1 MQSATKAPV
10 EFTLHA
16 HDRAITDIN
25 FSAHHPE
32 ILATCGV
39 DSFVHTWD
47 LRAAQKTAGVLQTD
61 LKKPLSTLAQ
71 FEAGSTQVKWNR
83 TDEHLLASSHNK
95 RLYIWDLRRGAKPL
109 TTVDA
114 HTTQIYGID
123 WHRSDRSKILTCSLD
138 KTIKLWDGIGTQ
150 GDIKTPSRTIS
161 TDYPIWRARHTPFP
175 NGILA
180 MPKRGS
186 SALNLYTL
194 AADDQEVDST
204 KTKPAHSFK
213 AHAADAQVE
222 EFLWRTRGDIDN
234 GTDER
239 EFQLISWGT
248 DRHLH
253 LHSIKPDL
261 LYNAVG
267 FKKGAP
273 AFPGPSITRRGAK
286 YVSYRDPAPT
296 TPELKPVGKTEP
308 VQLGNLSSLL
318 QQHQTIA
325 RSNINSRATMSVGP
339 VRHNDVRVVSQIT
352 WIDGV
357 RIGERNVSS
366 VITRKPNSKH
376 ETQHEGYDAS
386 DLADEIRECSREF
399 GKDVLWETMKLDE
412 RQISLWLRGPWGTS
426 MNGSVLGS
434 PAAIWIRIHFP
445 KGYPNAYSPML
456 IVADKTVELDDDT
469 TKQLNDNFHDLAN
482 EYALHGRKALKAVL
496 SYALG
501 RRDLEESLIVED
513 ELRGGEEEAR
523 GGEERLAT
531 SPTRDESSSE
541 DDFEGNEKEAND
553 LMNSSQSNANVP
565 TPIHCIARFSVMGFL
580 VTSRKAPSK
589 YRSLLAPPFRLSRHP
604 RELKRTAFE
613 SLGRLPPAD
622 MSSNGSDKSDSS
634 WESSSNSSSNSSENE
649 SGAPMSRFQPP
660 AAWQK
665 GTSRYQHKSA
675 YPTATNASKTD
686 KKKSVISILG
696 ASIEEIISSKKH
708 LAVRYR
714 IFGDGPT
721 VCAHNAG
728 IARSFGYTDLADI
741 WELCKLILNNQ
752 VPLEILPQ
760 QHRREQVLV
769 LARRALV
776 RIKRK
781 DSGLDLQFDEAES
794 VTNPRLKGRIK
805 WGNHS
810 VVTWLIPAIFDHF
823 ERLADT
829 QMLAMLSCIFA
840 EPAAREGITSAMAK
854 MRQSNL
860 PMSMEA
866 PAFSLDYFPSAE
878 VAWSLFKPTISNT
891 STPPHSR
898 YATPVNEVGW
908 HRLSKALDV
917 YGSHGSSNG
926 PWGMDAPPSEPVTPY
941 STDNTP
947 PLVRTYT
954 IPTYATSTSHT
965 PYSTS
970 PEQPQTAGK
979 RASANLASAFMR
991 PFSNVL
997 STSPSARVGTRT
1009 DDFSTSAPANSVTW
1023 GTTTFY
1029 SSGSNEQRAPPRTSK
1044 HGKRASFGQSD
1055 QVNVDYHSDS
1065 DDEFPDMNFDLDG
1078 ITEYPMPST
1087 PGEDDDREPGAIK
1100 VTLKNQD
1107 QFDDEACASK
1117 PLLDGK
1123 KEWLYRAWREQYAEM
1138 LGCWGLVSQRA
1149 EILKFNGLISYFPPV
1164 GSRAGSKTGSMSLA
1178 LKKEN
1183 NASGRSSQSIS
1194 RTSTLALPY
1203 TSRDFRRSPTSSPR
1217 HFSFNPEASEFRPG
1231 SLFSPEFPAEKPRF
1245 AALNESFLRLSLPAI
1260 TKNFDGDED
1269 VGGETAFDDVTESRI
1284 SLAPRPRISRHASNV
1299 SGASVS
1305 SKRYKKE
1312 PIYSCSICWIRVNG
1326 RFYLCPACGHVAHFA
1341 CMDEGVGL
1349 EEGQCVVGCGCGCG
1363 FEEDNDGAR
1372 LIDEFREW
1380 EEKWA
1385 PVAEDT
1391 IYSALSRDGSEMGDV
1406 GKWTEDVAK
1415 ESREKKGEKTRVNAN
1430 AKENE
1435 RERMKWKGKAKGKG
1449 KGKIAEMVLDA
1460 ERDMY

>member
-1 MQSATKAPV
+1 MQCAFKAPV
-10 EFTLHA
+10 EYTLHA

-39 DSFVHTWD
+39 DSFVYTWD
-47 LRAAQKTAGVLQTD
+47 LRAAQKTAGVLETD
-61 LKKPLSTLAQ
+61 IKKPLSTLAQ

-83 TDEHLLASSHNK
+83 VDEHLLASSHNK

-123 WHRSDRSKILTCSLD
+123 WHRSNRNKILTCSLD
-138 KTIKLWDGIGTQ
+138 KTIKLWDGIGIQ
-150 GDIKTPSRTIS
+150 SDIKTPSRTIT

-194 AADDQEVDST
+194 AADDQEVEST
-204 KTKPAHSFK
+204 TTKPAHSFI

-222 EFLWRTRGDIDN
+222 EFLWRTRGGVDG

-239 EFQLISWGT
+239 EFQLVSWGT
-248 DRHLH
+248 DRYLH
-253 LHSIKPDL
+253 LHSIKPEL
-261 LYNAVG
+261 LHTAVG
-267 FKKGAP
+267 FEKGAP
-273 AFPGPSITRRGAK
+273 VLPGPNITRRGAK
-286 YVSYRDPAPT
+286 YVTYREPT
-296 TPELKPVGKTEP
+296 PTNPELKPVGKTEP
-308 VQLGNLSSLL
+308 VQRGNLSSLL
-318 QQHQTIA
+318 QQHQAIA
-325 RSNINSRATMSVGP
+325 SPSINPRATMSVGP
-339 VRHNDVRVVSQIT
+339 VRHNNTRVVSQIT

-357 RIGERNVSS
+357 RIGERNISS
-366 VITRKPNSKH
+366 IITRKHDLQH
-376 ETQHEGYDAS
+376 ETQHEGYDAN
-386 DLADEIRECSREF
+386 DLADEIRECSKEF
-399 GKDVLWETMKLDE
+399 GKDVLWELMKLDE
-412 RQISLWLRGPWGTS
+412 RRVSLWLRGPWGTA
-426 MNGSVLGS
+426 MNGSVVGS
-434 PAAIWIRIHFP
+434 PAAIWIRIHIP
-445 KGYPNAYSPML
+445 KGYPNASSPML
-456 IVADKTVELDDDT
+456 IVADKTVDLDDDT
-469 TKQLNDNFHDLAN
+469 TKRLNDSFHYLAN
-482 EYALHGRKALKAVL
+482 EYALRGRKALKAVL
-496 SYALG
+496 SFALG
-501 RRDLEESLIVED
+501 RRDLEESLIIDE
-513 ELRGGEEEAR
+513 ELRE
-523 GGEERLAT
+523 GEERSST

-541 DDFEGNEKEAND
+541 DDFEGNEKGAND
-553 LMNSSQSNANVP
+553 LMNSSQSSANVP
-565 TPIHCIARFSVMGFL
+565 TPIQCIARFSATGFL
-580 VTSRKAPSK
+580 VTSMKAPPK
-589 YRSLLAPPFRLSRHP
+589 HRSLLAPPFRLSRYP

-622 MSSNGSDKSDSS
+622 MSSNGSEKFEESDSS
-634 WESSSNSSSNSSENE
+634 WDSSSNSSSSCSGNE

-660 AAWQK
+660 GAWQK
-665 GTSRYQHKSA
+665 GTSRYQHKPA
-675 YPTATNASKTD
+675 YPTATNPSKTD
-686 KKKSVISILG
+686 KRPSVIKILG
-696 ASIEEIISSKKH
+696 SSVEEFIPSKKH
-708 LAVRYR
+708 FAIRYR

-728 IARSFGYTDLADI
+728 VARSFGYTDLADI

-760 QHRREQVLV
+760 QYRREQVLV

-781 DSGLDLQFDEAES
+781 DSGLDLQFDEADS

-866 PAFSLDYFPSAE
+866 PAFSLDYFPSAN

-898 YATPVNEVGW
+898 YATPVSEIGW

-941 STDNTP
+941 STGNTP
-947 PLVRTYT
+947 PLVRTY
-954 IPTYATSTSHT
+954 ATPTSHT

-970 PEQPQTAGK
+970 PEQLHTAGK

-997 STSPSARVGTRT
+997 STSPVTRVGIRT

-1029 SSGSNEQRAPPRTSK
+1029 SSGSNELRAPPRTTK

-1055 QVNVDYHSDS
+1055 QLNVDYHSDS
-1065 DDEFPDMNFDLDG
+1065 DDEYDNPDFGVDG
-1078 ITEYPMPST
+1078 ASDYAMPST
-1087 PGEDDDREPGAIK
+1087 PRDDDDSEPGAIK

-1123 KEWLYRAWREQYAEM
+1123 KEWLYRAWRDQYAEM

-1149 EILKFNGLISYFPPV
+1149 EVLKFNGLTSYFPP
-1164 GSRAGSKTGSMSLA
+1164 GGLRAGSKAGSISLA
-1178 LKKEN
+1178 LRKEN
-1183 NASGRSSQSIS
+1183 DTSGPSSQSIS
-1194 RTSTLALPY
+1194 RTSTLAPPY
-1203 TSRDFRRSPTSSPR
+1203 SLKDFRRSSTSSPR
-1217 HFSFNPEASEFRPG
+1217 QFSFNPEASEFRPG
-1231 SLFSPEFPAEKPRF
+1231 SPFSPEIPAEKSHLS
-1245 AALNESFLRLSLPAI
+1245 ALTESFLRLSLPAI
-1260 TKNFDGDED
+1260 TRNSSGDEG
-1269 VGGETAFDDVTESRI
+1269 VGGETAFDHVTESRI
-1284 SLAPRPRISRHASNV
+1284 SLAARPRISRHTSNV
-1299 SGASVS
+1299 SGVS
-1305 SKRYKKE
+1305 SNGKRPKKE
-1312 PIYSCSICWIRVNG
+1312 PIYSCSICWIRVSG
-1326 RFYLCPACGHVAHFA
+1326 RFYICPACGHVAHFA
-1341 CMDEGVGL
+1341 CMDGSLGH
-1349 EEGQCVVGCGCGCG
+1349 EEGDCVVGCGCGCG
-1363 FEEDNDGAR
+1363 FEEDNSMAGM
-1372 LIDEFREW
+1372 IEGFRQLEPFTTEGVW
-1380 EEKWA
+1380 N
-1385 PVAEDT
+1385 PMLEDMT
-1391 IYSALSRDGSEMGDV
+1391 YRAFSEGGSDMGDV

-1415 ESREKKGEKTRVNAN
+1415 NSVQRKGEKRG
-1430 AKENE
+1430 KEKE
-1435 RERMKWKGKAKGKG
+1435 GEKKGKG
-1449 KGKIAEMVLDA
+1449 KGKGKMAIASLT
-1460 ERDMY
+1460 ERE